1 VAKKMEL
8 AELFEA
14 QLKLLH
20 LVRHVGP
27 PALPCGAPSA
37 AAHAAQRGDLIKA
50 KARGMW

>member
-27 PALPCGAPSA
+27 PAPPCGAPPA
-37 AAHAAQRGDLIKA
+37 AAQRGDLIKA